1 MIFITL
7 GTSKRDIFDKW
18 EWLEQNVM
26 ETLGNFESEN
36 DATDFLLG
44 KVESLVATQG
54 KPSVRINLIL
64 FFYARL

>member
-1 MIFITL
+1 
-7 GTSKRDIFDKW
+7 
-18 EWLEQNVM
+18 LEQNVM

-54 KPSVRINLIL
+54 KPSVSVV
-64 FFYARL
+64 